1 MASEDTTK
9 GEREDPSDTENYETS
24 PQPVTEQEAPRKK
37 RSREEPDN
45 GEARIEPFLDM
56 RDPTFRRI
64 LQAATQK
71 YNQML
76 CPIMASVCVRDLCMF
91 WNEHSES
98 CLIVDGLKN
107 YLFHVLCPKCQ
118 STNVLSSRGHGSGKE
133 RIFRCLTCG
142 NEWGQVH

>member
-1 MASEDTTK
+1 MAADNEK
-9 GEREDPSDTENYETS
+9 AE
-24 PQPVTEQEAPRKK
+24 KK
-37 RSREEPDN
+37 SRDSQGSQDEI
-45 GEARIEPFLDM
+45 RIDPFLDM

-64 LQAATQK
+64 LQAATSK

-91 WNEHSES
+91 WNDHSES

-107 YLFHVLCPKCQ
+107 YLFHIICPKCQ
-118 STNVLSSRGHGSGKE
+118 STNVLASRSHGAGKE
-133 RIFRCLTCG
+133 RVLRCLSCG